1 VAGFLVRRLLF
12 AAGTVLLTAFFA
24 YGVIR
29 LLRPERTPG
38 EPVLAGTWDDVE
50 REFLH
55 LGMGG
60 PDIKELWIEGY
71 WADLFLLTGGVVV
84 AVTAGVLGGLWCAA
98 HHRTRSGRAVEGVAL
113 FLLCAPVYA
122 IGLGTLLLFAPPFG
136 VLEVPVFFEPNSYA
150 PPLESPWDFVRSMAV
165 PWLVVAAP
173 LGAAIFRLTLMLTR
187 DAMGEQYV
195 RTARAKGVP
204 HAQVVRRHAGPPTFS
219 TVASL
224 FGVSA
229 PIMVTNVVLVEWV
242 FSIPGFFRHM
252 RRALGQNYGAP
263 EQFIDIPMLQTLAM
277 WAAVLIVAL
286 SLLGDLA
293 IVKLDPRVRA
303 SGRTVG

>member
-1 VAGFLVRRLLF
+1 MAGFLVRRLLF

-150 PPLESPWDFVRSMAV
+150 PPLESPWDFVRSMIL
-165 PWLVVAAP
+165 PCLVVGAP
-173 LGAAIFRLTLMLTR
+173 LGAAICASRRRWPSTR
-187 DAMGEQYV
+187 WG
-195 RTARAKGVP
+195 RTMCARRP
-204 HAQVVRRHAGPPTFS
+204 RRGSRTRRSCAATRGRRPTCRS
-219 TVASL
+219 PRC
-224 FGVSA
+224 SA
-229 PIMVTNVVLVEWV
+229 P
-242 FSIPGFFRHM
+242 R
-252 RRALGQNYGAP
+252 
-263 EQFIDIPMLQTLAM
+263 
-277 WAAVLIVAL
+277 
-286 SLLGDLA
+286 
-293 IVKLDPRVRA
+293 PR
-303 SGRTVG
+303 S